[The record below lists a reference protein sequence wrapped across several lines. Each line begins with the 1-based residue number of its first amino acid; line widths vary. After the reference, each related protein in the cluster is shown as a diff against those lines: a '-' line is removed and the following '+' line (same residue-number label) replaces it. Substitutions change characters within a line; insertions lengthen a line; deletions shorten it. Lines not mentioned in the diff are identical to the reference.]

1 MVKLERG
8 GSGSNPAVAA
18 GGCNEGA
25 SSCLLIGQVEQS
37 ERHVRTVVGED
48 AGCSAARLFGGCG
61 FCERSSKIAQ
71 GTQTPLAENAA
82 CVLNDSG
89 ENPVNRAVRT
99 ADRAKREGKVTLL
112 GIATALKQK

>member
-8 GSGSNPAVAA
+8 GSGSNSVVATRR
-18 GGCNEGA
+18 CNEGT
-25 SSCLLIGQVEQS
+25 SSCPQIGQVEQS

-48 AGCSAARLFGGCG
+48 AGCNAARILGGCG

-71 GTQTPLAENAA
+71 GTQAPLAENAA

-99 ADRAKREGKVTLL
+99 ADRAK
-112 GIATALKQK
+112 